1 MGSRIDGGGNTGEV
15 ETYTHT
21 YVHARTH
28 TYVASNV
35 NGPRLNLFSEV
46 FYFRLLHTHTHTRQK
61 NNFCTG
67 LHTYE
72 YVFMIFLESSKEDL
86 FFDLP

>member
-15 ETYTHT
+15 ETCTHT

-46 FYFRLLHTHTHTRQK
+46 FYFRLLHTHTHNRKTTFAPGYAHMYM
-61 NNFCTG
+61 N
-67 LHTYE
+67 L
-72 YVFMIFLESSKEDL
+72 
-86 FFDLP
+86 